1 MSRLR
6 QVATAPM
13 SYSIGILSPSMSGVV
28 SRVLSRREEGRAR
41 RLLMR
46 LTTYKQTLQSC
57 TSFEGPELGMHS
69 HPMGKTWTVRGNRGG
84 CLVGARTR
92 LSESR
97 VHLLHCSKE
106 RCHLMGV
113 ALVLTVSNLA
123 VVDALLATLAL
134 VRFLVVVSWPIV
146 GLVQVGS
153 LMLGRW
159 HSFAS
164 SISQPR

>member
-1 MSRLR
+1 
-6 QVATAPM
+6 
-13 SYSIGILSPSMSGVV
+13 
-28 SRVLSRREEGRAR
+28 
-41 RLLMR
+41 
-46 LTTYKQTLQSC
+46 
-57 TSFEGPELGMHS
+57 MHS

-84 CLVGARTR
+84 WLVGARTR

-153 LMLGRW
+153 LMLG
-159 HSFAS
+159 
-164 SISQPR
+164 